1 MIKTFTIKIVFTNA
15 ISLGLC
21 FTKLTVSGHNASLEN
36 SHRTYLVCSNAFS
49 KNFNLFTYVERDS
62 GKMTMMFS

>member
-21 FTKLTVSGHNASLEN
+21 VTKLTVSGHKAFLEN
-36 SHRTYLVCSNAFS
+36 SHSNAFS
-49 KNFNLFTYVERDS
+49 KKFNLLTYVERDS
-62 GKMTMMFS
+62 GKMTMMSS